1 MALAVHPNLSNPNMK
16 YHSLPQKIR
25 SLRAKLGIAVS
36 QNTYVDMSPYK
47 AYLFAQAIDKH
58 FKVTC
63 NTMKYN
69 KVKVKPETLR
79 K

>member
-36 QNTYVDMSPYK
+36 RNLFVDISPYQ
-47 AYLFAQAIDKH
+47 AHEFAQALDKH
-58 FKVTC
+58 FKITS
-63 NTMKYN
+63 NRSKYA
-69 KVKVKPETLR
+69 KVKVKPQTLR